1 MSGYCDLAPGHPVH
15 GDYHDREYGVPQRE
29 ESDLFERLILEINQA
44 GLSWET
50 ILRKREGFRRA
61 YGGFD
66 VDTVAA
72 YGEADRLRLL
82 EDAGIIRN
90 RLKVD
95 AAIHNAQVV
104 QRLRASHGG
113 FAQWLDAHVLHEGKP
128 RDKAGW
134 VKLFKQTFRFTGG
147 EITNEFLM
155 SLSYLPGAHRE
166 SCPAYRRIERIGPY
180 WKRTQQAAAKAGA
193 KRATAGGAAAKAQ
206 EAQATKT
213 AKKQTAA
220 AGAAPPAKAVAKRAA
235 AKAKKAAPGKARPR

>member
-1 MSGYCDLAPGHPVH
+1 MSGYCDIAPGHPIH
-15 GDYHDREYGVPQRE
+15 GDYHDREYGFPQRD

-61 YGGFD
+61 YHGFD
-66 VDTVAA
+66 VDAVAA
-72 YGEADRLRLL
+72 YGETDRLRLL

-95 AAIHNAQVV
+95 AAIHNAQVI

-113 FAQWLDAHVLHEGKP
+113 FAQWLDANVLDQGRP

-134 VKLFKQTFRFTGG
+134 IKLFKQTFRFTGG

-166 SCPAYRRIERIGPY
+166 TCPAYARIDRIGPV
-180 WKRTQQAAAKAGA
+180 WKRVREAAAKG
-193 KRATAGGAAAKAQ
+193 GGAAAAKGDAAKPAVKA
-206 EAQATKT
+206 AAKPATAAKKAAKKATATKT
-213 AKKQTAA
+213 AAR
-220 AGAAPPAKAVAKRAA
+220 KRAT
-235 AKAKKAAPGKARPR
+235 K